1 MEISG
6 RDRLICVR
14 HRLHSASCRTCA
26 DACPIDCLAFSRGPQ
41 IDPRDCTDCG
51 LCAAAC
57 PVQALPG
64 ATKEVPE
71 AAERLSRVKQAILGC
86 RSSSEGISTVRVACL
101 GGFSALDLVL
111 LATSVRVGALQLNLA
126 SCRLCPAGAYV
137 VPVVQSR
144 VDEASGVL
152 GENRI
157 ETFADTRIAGMTPRQ
172 AMRRG
177 FLRNMVAPF
186 AEVAHGVSSIQ
197 RSRAEFGS
205 VPEGI
210 PERQDQVLQRYGILP
225 ESSTTWRLRKTPRCD
240 DCCRCAGVC
249 PTGAL
254 TRRHR
259 DGRRV
264 FGIETER
271 CTGCRAC
278 LDFCSKDGL
287 RLSRAEEPGVNPPQ
301 DGRGESGRRPEPL
314 Y

>member
-1 MEISG
+1 LEISG
-6 RDRLICVR
+6 HDRLICVR
-14 HRLHSASCRTCA
+14 HRFHSASCRTCA
-26 DACPIDCLAFSRGPQ
+26 DACPIGCLALTRGPQ

-64 ATKEVPE
+64 ATREVPD
-71 AAERLSRVKQAILGC
+71 AAERLSGVKQAVLGC

-101 GGFSALDLVL
+101 GGFSALDLVV
-111 LATSVRVGALQLNLA
+111 LASSVRGGALRLNLV

-137 VPVVQSR
+137 VPSVQRRVEEAAGVV
-144 VDEASGVL
+144 

-157 ETFADTRIAGMTPRQ
+157 DTLADTRVAGMTPRQ

-177 FLRNMVAPF
+177 FLRNIVAPF

-197 RSRAEFGS
+197 RGRAESVS
-205 VPEGI
+205 VPAGI
-210 PERQDQVLQRYGILP
+210 PERQNHVLRRHGILP
-225 ESSTTWRLRKTPRCD
+225 ESSTIWRLVKTPRCD

-264 FGIETER
+264 FGIATDR

-287 RLSRAEEPGVNPPQ
+287 QLSRAPG
-301 DGRGESGRRPEPL
+301 SRRPVSLPAL
-314 Y
+314 SAALTRR

>member
-1 MEISG
+1 LEISG

-14 HRLHSASCRTCA
+14 HRLRGASCRTCA
-26 DACPIDCLAFSRGPQ
+26 DACPIDCLALTRGPQ

-64 ATKEVPE
+64 ATREVPD
-71 AAERLSRVKQAILGC
+71 AAERLSGMKQAVLGC
-86 RSSSEGISTVRVACL
+86 RSSSGGISTLRVACL
-101 GGFSALDLVL
+101 GGFSALDLVV
-111 LATSVRVGALQLNLA
+111 LATSVGAGALRLNLA
-126 SCRLCPAGAYV
+126 SCRVCPAGAYV

-144 VDEASGVL
+144 VDEAADVL

-157 ETFADTRIAGMTPRQ
+157 ETLADTRVAGMTPHQ
-172 AMRRG
+172 AVRRG
-177 FLRNMVAPF
+177 FLRNIVAPF

-197 RSRAEFGS
+197 RSRAGS
-205 VPEGI
+205 VSVPAGI
-210 PERQDQVLQRYGILP
+210 PERQDHVLRRHGILP
-225 ESSTTWRLRKTPRCD
+225 ESSTTWRLVKTPRCD

-287 RLSRAEEPGVNPPQ
+287 QLSRVPG
-301 DGRGESGRRPEPL
+301 SHRPVSRPVFPAAL
-314 Y
+314 TQR